1 MREPSPHDHED
12 SREQRT
18 GTTTRTARAENGDAA
33 LGRAWSRRRRRSP
46 LGCTRTRA
54 FESSWPPAQGHG
66 DGAPRHLPERR
77 GSTRPHGLRWAT
89 ASPAAP
95 AAARR
100 GRRRGVHPPGSCAR
114 QERRTSSGQG
124 PRHACIAGRSGC
136 MRRRTQQTHPAGAGN
151 TNTRKDQ
158 RGSQDQRAERWL
170 PRADGGQGGGRAE
183 KADGG
188 NSSRDEG
195 VV

>member
-1 MREPSPHDHED
+1 M
-12 SREQRT
+12 SRHR
-18 GTTTRTARAENGDAA
+18 TTTRTAESRERARPRGQREQRTATRRWAGRGAA
-33 LGRAWSRRRRRSP
+33 AAAGPRWGARGRAPSKAAGR
-46 LGCTRTRA
+46 
-54 FESSWPPAQGHG
+54 PPK
-66 DGAPRHLPERR
+66 D
-77 GSTRPHGLRWAT
+77 TAT
-89 ASPAAP
+89 ALPGTCP
-95 AAARR
+95 REGEARAR
-100 GRRRGVHPPGSCAR
+100 TASGGRRPRPRRPPLRDETGGGGYIHTGGCAR